1 MQKGSVNK
9 VVFVGHLGGDPE
21 TRFTPSGAAVANF
34 NIATNESWR
43 DSNGEL
49 QDKTEWHRCVMFGKT
64 AELAGELLKK
74 GQLVYLEGKLQTRNW
89 EDKDGVKRYTTE
101 VVARDMQ
108 ILDSREDYD
117 GAGGGG
123 GSNQQGEQGQA
134 PGGAP
139 DFQQED
145 RSQAPSQ
152 SSSPQI
158 QSTDARP
165 KNRPSSQMKIG

>member
-9 VVFVGHLGGDPE
+9 VVLVGHLGGDPE

-49 QDKTEWHRCVMFGKT
+49 QDKTEWHRCVMFGKS
-64 AELAGELLKK
+64 AEMSGELLKK

-101 VVARDMQ
+101 VVCDIFTMLGRKMDNNGGRAAPVDAV
-108 ILDSREDYD
+108 DDEDD
-117 GAGGGG
+117 L
-123 GSNQQGEQGQA
+123 
-134 PGGAP
+134 P
-139 DFQQED
+139 F
-145 RSQAPSQ
+145 
-152 SSSPQI
+152 
-158 QSTDARP
+158 
-165 KNRPSSQMKIG
+165 

>member
-9 VVFVGHLGGDPE
+9 VVLVGHLGGDPE

-49 QDKTEWHRCVMFGKT
+49 QDKTEWHRCVMFGKS
-64 AELAGELLKK
+64 AEMSGELLKK

-101 VVARDMQ
+101 VVCDIFTMLGRKMDNNGGRATPVDAV
-108 ILDSREDYD
+108 DDVDDEDD
-117 GAGGGG
+117 L
-123 GSNQQGEQGQA
+123 
-134 PGGAP
+134 P
-139 DFQQED
+139 F
-145 RSQAPSQ
+145 
-152 SSSPQI
+152 
-158 QSTDARP
+158 
-165 KNRPSSQMKIG
+165 